1 MSGLKSAWE
10 ISMEKS
16 DKLVPEIKKQKK
28 LTAKQKE
35 HIAEIRKEFKAKI
48 ADKDVT
54 LQHKLNRLSERTL
67 PEDLAIESE
76 RLKLEFS
83 EEKEQLEKE
92 MEKQVEAIH
101 KPSK

>member
-16 DKLVPEIKKQKK
+16 DKLVPDVKKQKK
-28 LTAKQKE
+28 LTARQKE
-35 HIAEIRKEFKAKI
+35 QIAEIRKEFKAKI

-54 LQHKLNRLSERTL
+54 LQHTLNRLAERTR

-76 RLKLEFS
+76 KLKQEFS

-92 MEKQVEAIH
+92 MEAQVEAVR
-101 KPSK
+101 K